1 MTRAIMIAAPRSGG
15 GKTTATLGILSAL
28 RARNIEIQAAK
39 TGPDYI
45 DPAFHEVVTGRSSM
59 NLDSWVMTPELLES
73 MLARAAE
80 GADLL
85 VVESAMGLFDGLL
98 GPADARGAPSDIAAR
113 FGIPVILVLDVS
125 GQGQSAAAIAHGFAT
140 LDPALHVA
148 GVILNQV
155 ASPRH
160 LAMAREAILAAGI
173 PVLGAYMRDTT
184 LKLPERHLGLVQA
197 REQDTLKDLLV
208 SLRERTEGSLDLD
221 AVMAAAK
228 PLNVQDHGCVAISPP
243 GQKIAVA
250 DDAAFSF
257 LYGHVA
263 QSWRNAGAELV
274 PFSPLA
280 DQGPDEDCDVC
291 WLPGGYPELHAEQL
305 AASGHFQS
313 RLVKFSETRPVHGE
327 CGGFMALG
335 EFLEDANGVTHKMV
349 GLLGHGTSF
358 AKRKMNLG
366 YREAILATDCA
377 LGSKGSIFRGHEF
390 HYARVI
396 QAGADEPLATLRDG
410 YGNDLGMAGGCRGL
424 VSGSFFHVMARRD
437 RK

>member
-45 DPAFHEVVTGRSSM
+45 DPAFHEVATGRSSL

-197 REQDTLKDLLV
+197 REQDTLKDLLA
-208 SLRERTEGSLDLD
+208 SLRERTESSLDLD
-221 AVMAAAK
+221 AIMAAAA
-228 PLNVQDHGCVAISPP
+228 PLTIEDHGCVAISPP
-243 GQKIAVA
+243 GQRIAVA

-263 QSWRNAGAELV
+263 QSWKNAGAELV

-305 AASGHFQS
+305 AASRHFQS

-396 QAGADEPLATLRDG
+396 QAGTDEPLATLRDG

>member
-45 DPAFHEVVTGRSSM
+45 DPAFHEVVTGRSSL

-155 ASPRH
+155 ASARH

-197 REQDTLKDLLV
+197 REQDTLKDLLA

-221 AVMAAAK
+221 AIMAAAA
-228 PLNVQDHGCVAISPP
+228 PLDIEDHGCVATSPP
-243 GQKIAVA
+243 GQRIAVA

-305 AASGHFQS
+305 AASRHFQS

-396 QAGADEPLATLRDG
+396 QSGADEPLATLRDG
-410 YGNDLGMAGGCRGL
+410 YGNDLGMAGGCREL

>member
-45 DPAFHEVVTGRSSM
+45 DPAFHEVVTGRSSL

-263 QSWRNAGAELV
+263 QSWKNAGAELV

-291 WLPGGYPELHAEQL
+291 WLPGGYPELHAAQL
-305 AASGHFQS
+305 AVSRHFQS

-377 LGSKGSIFRGHEF
+377 LGPKGSIFRGHEF

-396 QAGADEPLATLRDG
+396 QAGTDEPLATLRDG
-410 YGNDLGMAGGCRGL
+410 YGNDLGLAGGCRGL

>member
-45 DPAFHEVVTGRSSM
+45 DPAFHEVVTGRSSL

-155 ASPRH
+155 ASARH

-197 REQDTLKDLLV
+197 REQDTLKDLLA

-221 AVMAAAK
+221 AIMAAAA
-228 PLNVQDHGCVAISPP
+228 PLDIEDYGCVAISPP
-243 GQKIAVA
+243 GQRIAVA

-305 AASGHFQS
+305 AVSRHFQS

-377 LGSKGSIFRGHEF
+377 LESKGSIFRGHEF
-390 HYARVI
+390 HYARVV

-410 YGNDLGMAGGCRGL
+410 YGNDLGLAGGCRGL

>member
-221 AVMAAAK
+221 AVVAAAK

-263 QSWRNAGAELV
+263 QSWKNAGAELV

-291 WLPGGYPELHAEQL
+291 WLPGGYPELHAAQL
-305 AASGHFQS
+305 AVSRHFQS

-390 HYARVI
+390 HYACVI
-396 QAGADEPLATLRDG
+396 QAGTDEPLATLRDG